1 MSVVT
6 YSHHSIHP
14 AEDHL
19 SQAFLH
25 HEDRSLNHLEFA
37 LSPFAEDCYASPVQ
51 GVINPL
57 QISFRFAST
66 DTQDREE
73 EELAPKVR

>member
-1 MSVVT
+1 M
-6 YSHHSIHP
+6 
-14 AEDHL
+14 
-19 SQAFLH
+19 
-25 HEDRSLNHLEFA
+25 EFA

>member
-37 LSPFAEDCYASPVQ
+37 LSPFAEDYYASPVQ

-73 EELAPKVR
+73 EVLAPKVQ